1 MFVKSGRGIE
11 RSTMSAAGRSEYGPT
26 QTVREVNKPTRPMEA
41 RGDRMAQRAVLARPA
56 KRDGRRA

>member
-11 RSTMSAAGRSEYGPT
+11 RSTMSAAGRSKYGPT
-26 QTVREVNKPTRPMEA
+26 QTVREENPPTKPLEA

-56 KRDGRRA
+56 KRNARRG